1 MPKWKTM
8 QYVPMQADQ
17 IWRDRIYSEK
27 ILIIKTIGNYI
38 YKINR
43 TYFGLTHII
52 STHFGNVYR

>member
-27 ILIIKTIGNYI
+27 N
-38 YKINR
+38 INNQNDR
-43 TYFGLTHII
+43 ELYL
-52 STHFGNVYR
+52 

>member
-43 TYFGLTHII
+43 TYFGLTHINL
-52 STHFGNVYR
+52 THFGNVYR